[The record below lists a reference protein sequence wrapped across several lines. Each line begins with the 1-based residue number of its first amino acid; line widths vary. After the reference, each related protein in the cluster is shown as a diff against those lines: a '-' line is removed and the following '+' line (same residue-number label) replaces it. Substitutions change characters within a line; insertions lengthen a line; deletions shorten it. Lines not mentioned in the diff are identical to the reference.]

1 MKPIEELNLTELKEK
16 ELNLSNDLRKIKV
29 YSFNTAEE
37 HSGIS
42 KYLMRVQQQISI
54 IENKK

>member
-1 MKPIEELNLTELKEK
+1 MQNENLEDLKEK
-16 ELNLSNDLRKIKV
+16 ELNLINDLRKIRV
-29 YSFNTAEE
+29 YSFDTAEKY
-37 HSGIS
+37 SAVS